1 MNQIKIYASEKEDG
15 LSELIQNSV
24 SVAYCSPVSV
34 HKGKV
39 KTTIELIK
47 NNEVKNRV
55 IAENKDQPDLYYLES
70 VLVSTGWN
78 KNDDVFRPDE
88 TWAARSTPE
97 DKQFNFMHDE
107 NDIIGHITGSYILDK
122 YGQRVSAD
130 QNEAPEEFDI
140 ITQAVL
146 YNSWTNPENA
156 ERMQKIIS
164 EIEEGKWFVS
174 MECLFAGFDYAVVDQ
189 AGKASILERNDE
201 SSFLTKH
208 LRSYGGTGEYEGYK
222 IGRALKHIAFSG
234 KGLVS
239 KPANPR
245 SVILNKHPISIA
257 SFNKNIVNNLS
268 IGEKVMTETT
278 NLEKQLTEL
287 KAELASAREENKA
300 IKAKIEEANATKV
313 ADLEKQIADSAQ
325 TIETLTTTQ
334 ADAIKSYE
342 VKVAELQDQL
352 NTATQELTAAKKD
365 MEEMK
370 KKEKMQKRMATLVE
384 AGFEQ
389 TEAEESLAAFQDLSD
404 ELFETIVAM
413 WNKKKMKSKSEET
426 VEEVKEEA
434 PVTAEV
440 FEKLETSEATLVEA
454 QVNNE
459 VESTRANI
467 ASWLENH
474 VLTKKK

>member
-1 MNQIKIYASEKEDG
+1 MSN
-15 LSELIQNSV
+15 
-24 SVAYCSPVSV
+24 
-34 HKGKV
+34 
-39 KTTIELIK
+39 
-47 NNEVKNRV
+47 
-55 IAENKDQPDLYYLES
+55 IAHLLEQ
-70 VLVSTGWN
+70 
-78 KNDDVFRPDE
+78 K
-88 TWAARSTPE
+88 AA
-97 DKQFNFMHDE
+97 
-107 NDIIGHITGSYILDK
+107 
-122 YGQRVSAD
+122 
-130 QNEAPEEFDI
+130 
-140 ITQAVL
+140 
-146 YNSWTNPENA
+146 
-156 ERMQKIIS
+156 
-164 EIEEGKWFVS
+164 
-174 MECLFAGFDYAVVDQ
+174 
-189 AGKASILERNDE
+189 
-201 SSFLTKH
+201 
-208 LRSYGGTGEYEGYK
+208 
-222 IGRALKHIAFSG
+222 
-234 KGLVS
+234 
-239 KPANPR
+239 
-245 SVILNKHPISIA
+245 
-257 SFNKNIVNNLS
+257 
-268 IGEKVMTETT
+268 
-278 NLEKQLTEL
+278 
-287 KAELASAREENKA
+287 
-300 IKAKIEEANATKV
+300 
-313 ADLEKQIADSAQ
+313 LEKQIADSAQ
-325 TIETLTTTQ
+325 TIESLTTTQ